1 MQMPSL
7 KDLLEAGVHFG
18 HQAKRWNPKMKPFI
32 FTEREG
38 IHVLDLEQ
46 TSKALENST
55 KFLKAIAKNGGKIIF
70 VSTKEQAQIIVKE
83 EATRCGALYVTKRW
97 VGGTLTNFESLKSS
111 LNRLNGLEKKR
122 DAGELDKYTKKERLL
137 IDRDIEKKNSSIGG
151 LKGLVAG
158 PQAIF
163 VLDTKKEEN
172 AVREAKKTG
181 VPIVGIVDTNSD
193 PTVIDYPI
201 PANDDAIKSIK
212 LLVKTIADAVEE
224 GYGEYKKEQAKS
236 DNEERGK

>member
-158 PQAIF
+158 PQTIF

-181 VPIVGIVDTNSD
+181 
-193 PTVIDYPI
+193 
-201 PANDDAIKSIK
+201 
-212 LLVKTIADAVEE
+212 
-224 GYGEYKKEQAKS
+224 
-236 DNEERGK
+236 